1 MNPDKGGVLTLLMV
15 ISLCA
20 VVHLVIYLIYIA

>member
-1 MNPDKGGVLTLLMV
+1 MNPDKGVLTLLMV